1 MEYHQQF
8 SCVECNERCESEKNL
23 SDHFANEHAEK
34 VGHGPKGSG
43 YPYQCEFCL
52 RWFEKLKIQK
62 NHSMKCQAKSKNTTT
77 KKTFNLLLD
86 KDKTKNNVEK
96 NQNKLFKN
104 IEKIIKPDPGDE
116 NNVTRIKVEPQ
127 LYDVDFSCELT
138 ENDPLDI
145 KSEIL
150 NT

>member
-1 MEYHQQF
+1 MW
-8 SCVECNERCESEKNL
+8 K
-23 SDHFANEHAEK
+23 
-34 VGHGPKGSG
+34 
-43 YPYQCEFCL
+43 
-52 RWFEKLKIQK
+52 
-62 NHSMKCQAKSKNTTT
+62 
-77 KKTFNLLLD
+77 
-86 KDKTKNNVEK
+86 K

-104 IEKIIKPDPGDE
+104 KEKIIKPDPGDE